1 MSVGYGIAMV
11 LLPPFH
17 RDQLETLDKESLITL
32 ILSMQEQML
41 SMHEQMAKMAAE
53 LQSLRDQLSKNSRN
67 SGKPPSSDGYA
78 KPQPKSLRPKGE
90 RKSGGQPDH
99 AGHTLERVSDP
110 DHVVLHPAESCAK
123 CGTDLTG
130 MPTNVIEK
138 RQVFDLSLLRFEVT
152 EHQAE
157 VKSCPG
163 CGCSAKGKFPA
174 EVTQPTQYGSR
185 MKALAVY
192 LSNYQML
199 PLARLCELFA
209 DLTGHAPSESL
220 ILTACETVAEKIVPS
235 LAAIREQLIASPV
248 VHCDE
253 TGQRVKG
260 RLRWLHSVSTGRLTF
275 YSTHPK
281 RGQEAMRAIG
291 ILPHFRGRAVHD
303 ALASYFQFE
312 QCAHALCN
320 VHHLREL
327 KFMEENYPQTW
338 MAPMANLLLEIKDEV
353 EAAPPGW
360 TSLPQE
366 RLAHYERRYE
376 ALLQCGF
383 AANPPPP
390 EMSPKKRGRKKQLP
404 PKNLLDRLSK
414 YRNETLAFMRD
425 FRVPFDNNLA
435 ERDLRM
441 MKQKQKISGTFRTQ
455 QGAETFCAARSYIST
470 TRKQGHAV
478 LDAIHDALLGKPFMP
493 ADPMPE

>member
-1 MSVGYGIAMV
+1 MSVGYGIGMV
-11 LLPPFH
+11 VLPSFR
-17 RDQLETLDKESLITL
+17 RDQLETLDNESLITL

-41 SMHEQMAKMAAE
+41 SMREQMAKMAAE
-53 LQSLRDQLSKNSRN
+53 IQSLRDQLSKNSRN

-90 RKSGGQPDH
+90 RKSGGQP
-99 AGHTLERVSDP
+99 GHPGRTLEKVTDP
-110 DHVVLHPAESCAK
+110 DHIVLHPAAACAE
-123 CGTDLTG
+123 CGTDLTDI
-130 MPTNVIEK
+130 PTNVIEK
-138 RQVFDLSLLRFEVT
+138 RQVFDLPPLRFAVT

-163 CGCSAKGKFPA
+163 CGGSAKGVFPV
-174 EVTQPTQYGSR
+174 EVTQPTQYGLR
-185 MKALAVY
+185 VKALAVY

-209 DLTGHAPSESL
+209 DLTGQAPSESL
-220 ILTACETVAEKIVPS
+220 ILAACDAVAEKTVPS
-235 LAAIREQLIASPV
+235 LEAIREQLIASPV

-253 TGQRVKG
+253 TGQRVRG
-260 RLRWLHSVSTGRLTF
+260 VLNWLHSVSTRRLTF
-275 YSTHPK
+275 YASHPK

-291 ILPHFRGRAVHD
+291 ILPQFRGRAVHD
-303 ALASYFQFE
+303 ALASYFQFD

-320 VHHLREL
+320 AHHLREL
-327 KFMEENYPQTW
+327 KFVEERYEQAW
-338 MAPMANLLLEIKDEV
+338 AAEMANLLLEIKDEV
-353 EAAPPGW
+353 EAAPPGS

-366 RLAHYERRYE
+366 WLAHYERRYE

-383 AANPPPP
+383 AANSPPP
-390 EMSPKKRGRKKQLP
+390 EMAPKKRGRKKQSP

-414 YRNETLAFMRD
+414 YRAETLAFMRD
-425 FRVPFDNNLA
+425 FRVPFDNNLS

-441 MKQKQKISGTFRTQ
+441 MKLKQKISGTFRTQ
-455 QGAETFCAARSYIST
+455 QGVETFCAVRSYIST
-470 TRKQGHAV
+470 ARKQGHPV

-493 ADPMPE
+493 AAPMAE

>member
-1 MSVGYGIAMV
+1 MTPVPPVSREQFDALDSDGQFA
-11 LLPPFH
+11 LLV
-17 RDQLETLDKESLITL
+17 
-32 ILSMQEQML
+32 SMRAQMEE
-41 SMHEQMAKMAAE
+41 MHAQMAQMAE
-53 LQSLRDQLSKNSRN
+53 EVQSLRDQLAKNSRN
-67 SGKPPSSDGYA
+67 SGKPPSSDGYR
-78 KPQPKSLRPKGE
+78 KPCPKSLRPKGE
-90 RKSGGQPDH
+90 RKSGGQP
-99 AGHTLERVSDP
+99 GHPGQTLERVSDP
-110 DHVVLHPAESCAK
+110 NHVVQHPAESCAE
-123 CGTDLTG
+123 CGTDLTAIPSHG
-130 MPTNVIEK
+130 VEK
-138 RQVFDLSLLRFEVT
+138 RQVFDLPPLRFEVT

-174 EVTQPTQYGSR
+174 EVTQPTQYGPG

-209 DLTGHAPSESL
+209 DLTGQAPSESL
-220 ILTACETVAEKIVPS
+220 ILAACETVAGKIVPP

-253 TGQRVKG
+253 TGMRVKG
-260 RLRWLHSVSTGRLTF
+260 RLRWLHSVSTRRLTF
-275 YSTHPK
+275 YATHPK

-291 ILPHFRGRAVHD
+291 ILPQFRGRAVHD

-327 KFMEENYPQTW
+327 KFMEENYPQAW
-338 MAPMANLLLEIKDEV
+338 VAPMADLLLDIKDEV

-425 FRVPFDNNLA
+425 FRVPFDNNLVWPP
-435 ERDLRM
+435 
-441 MKQKQKISGTFRTQ
+441 
-455 QGAETFCAARSYIST
+455 ETGPSIVRVSQA
-470 TRKQGHAV
+470 
-478 LDAIHDALLGKPFMP
+478 
-493 ADPMPE
+493 